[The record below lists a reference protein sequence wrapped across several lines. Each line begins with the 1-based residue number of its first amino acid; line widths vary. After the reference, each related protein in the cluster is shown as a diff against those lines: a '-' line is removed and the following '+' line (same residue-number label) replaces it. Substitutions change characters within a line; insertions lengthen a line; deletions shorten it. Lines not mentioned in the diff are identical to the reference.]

1 MGDTIQV
8 KKQTKQYDA
17 IIVGSGAGGGMAAYV
32 LASAG
37 LKVCLLEAGPM
48 YDPKTDS
55 NQLKNPWESPRRG
68 ASTKFRPFGDFDGCY
83 WGWEI
88 DGEPYTHVGDTKWEW
103 WRARMLG
110 GRTNHWGRISLRFG
124 PKDFKRK
131 SIDGLGDDWPIG
143 YDDVKPYYD
152 KIDKMLGVF
161 GTNEGLPNDPDGFFL
176 PPPKP
181 RLHELFIKKAGTS
194 VGVPVIPSRLSI
206 LTKPI
211 PLPGGGDRN
220 CIFCA
225 QCGRSC
231 KFYGD
236 FSSSSVLVLPAVRTG
251 NVDLVTNA
259 MAREVLTNKEGLAT
273 GVSYVSKDDMQ
284 EYQVSGRTVVL
295 AASACE
301 SARLLMNSKS
311 PQHPNGLA
319 NSSNIVGKY
328 LHDSTG
334 ADMGGIIPELFDRKR
349 YNEDGVGGMHVYSPW
364 WLDNKK
370 LDFPRGYHIEYGG
383 GFGMPMYGFNW
394 GIEKMQEM
402 FKIKDKQKEPGGY
415 GASLKE
421 DYRYF
426 FGSHV
431 GMAGRGEA
439 IARED
444 SYCEIDPTVVDKY
457 GIPVLRFNT
466 TYTSYEINQAKHMKE
481 TFKEIL
487 HAMGAVVTW
496 GGDDGPHNNYGLH
509 APGNIIHEAG
519 TVRMGNDAKRAP
531 LNKYSQA
538 HDCKNVFCV
547 DGGPFVSQ
555 ADKNITWTILALS
568 MRTSEYIVDEM
579 KKRNI

>member
-1 MGDTIQV
+1 MGDLQI
-8 KKQTKQYDA
+8 KKQPKNYDA

-32 LASAG
+32 LANAG

-48 YDPKTDS
+48 FDPKKDS

-68 ASTKFRPFGDFDGCY
+68 AHTKFRPFGDFDGCY
-83 WGWEI
+83 WGWEV
-88 DGEPYTHVGDTKWEW
+88 DGEPYTQTGAKGTTNWEW

-143 YDDVKPYYD
+143 YEDIKPYYD
-152 KIDKMLGVF
+152 KIDQLLGVY
-161 GTNEGLPNDPDGFFL
+161 GTNEGLENDPDGFFL

-181 RLHELFIKKAGTS
+181 RLHELMIKKAATGI
-194 VGVPVIPSRLSI
+194 GIPVIPSRMSI
-206 LTKPI
+206 LTKQI
-211 PLPGGGDRN
+211 NKERGQ
-220 CIFCA
+220 CFYCA

-231 KFYGD
+231 KVYAD
-236 FSSSSVLVLPAVRTG
+236 FSSSSVLVIPALKTG
-251 NVDLVTNA
+251 NLDLVTDA

-273 GVSYVSKDDMQ
+273 GVSYINKADMQ
-284 EYQVSGRTVVL
+284 EYQVTGRTVIV

-301 SARLLMNSKS
+301 SARLLLNSKS
-311 PQHPNGLA
+311 ARYPNGLA
-319 NSSNIVGKY
+319 NGSGTVGRY

-334 ADMGGIIPELFDRKR
+334 ADMGGIIPNLLDRKR
-349 YNEDGVGGMHVYSPW
+349 YNEDGTGGMHVYTPW

-383 GFGMPMYGFNW
+383 GFGMPLYGFEW
-394 GIEKMQEM
+394 GIEKINGDSRVMG
-402 FKIKDKQKEPGGY
+402 KAKEPGGY
-415 GASLKE
+415 GASLKD
-421 DYRYF
+421 DYRRL
-426 FGSHV
+426 FGAHV

-439 IARED
+439 VANYNN
-444 SYCEIDPTVVDKY
+444 YCEIDPQVLDKY

-466 TYTSYEINQAKHMKE
+466 SHSEYEIKQAKHMKE

-496 GGDDGPHNNYGLH
+496 GGDDGPENNYGIH

-519 TVRMGNDAKRAP
+519 TVRMGNDPRHSP
-531 LNKYSQA
+531 LNKWSQS
-538 HDCKNVFCV
+538 HECKNLFCV

-568 MRTSEYIVDEM
+568 MRSSEYIVDEM